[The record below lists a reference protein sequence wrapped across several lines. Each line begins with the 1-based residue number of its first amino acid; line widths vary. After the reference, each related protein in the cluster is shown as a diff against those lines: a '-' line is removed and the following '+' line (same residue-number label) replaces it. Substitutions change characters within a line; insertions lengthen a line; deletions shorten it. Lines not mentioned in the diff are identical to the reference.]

1 MPEIKDLSDK
11 ADSATRKLSFW
22 GERFENQSTQLA
34 EQLARVRTRV
44 EASQRIITQ
53 QDREN
58 RQLKEENVWLRN
70 ALSHIIS
77 LVEQHA
83 SVPATFSD
91 LSNVVAEL
99 VEATKKLETTDPDP
113 TDTLANVDITQ
124 DSEPVNKED
133 RLMDASTAV
142 PHSRYD
148 AG

>member
-1 MPEIKDLSDK
+1 MAEIKDLSDK

-58 RQLKEENVWLRN
+58 RQLKEENVWLRK
-70 ALSHIIS
+70 ALSHIIN

-91 LSNVVAEL
+91 LTNVVAEL
-99 VEATKKLETTDPDP
+99 VETTKILETADPDP
-113 TDTLANVDITQ
+113 TDTLADVDIAP
-124 DSEPVNKED
+124 DFGPVEKED
-133 RLMDASTAV
+133 GLMDASTVV

-148 AG
+148 TG